1 MLLKL
6 YCLGAALALMPL
18 PTQPLGP
25 QQETLFPYI
34 SRDITNTTFPFDLN
48 VTTNSDVVLVKCPN
62 FRYSHISNDSFTPNF
77 EVFIS
82 GSTYSPSDN
91 SFAWVPLLKSK
102 TGSTYLKC
110 GRINLEDVGNPYYD
124 WIFNV
129 IWQNV
134 TSNQGFFKRGRNI
147 GDISPQH
154 SKCNS
159 DGSRLK
165 IFGIKR
171 EGGFTFIDNPQSLLF
186 SFANQ
191 TFYYFKKPSE
201 DEKTKEPC
209 GILQIYSDNPKIK
222 LPKHESTSDIQEPN
236 KTRVIKLTISDP
248 QIIDVVL
255 DMGGNINY
263 YRGEKIILEKMKY
276 VKGELQVI
284 ENSKTIITSNF
295 SINGYEIVKLT
306 YYAPYDDRDVEITE
320 RYYFA
325 PSSSDHIINEKAVE
339 YFKNDTSS
347 NPNCPLFYL
356 NIGYLYKFKHNVTE
370 KDYSD
375 SVLVDTINEIS
386 SKTESHIFFKGI
398 GDPHLIIRCLYKTP
412 DGSITT
418 ITEFVDMD
426 KIAANNE
433 KIRLEN
439 LENEKNKN
447 KTEQLK
453 YDEFKRKIEN
463 QEMGVKK
470 SQKET
475 EEIKKKLLETNK
487 SLFKKL
493 SDKVGERNAYI
504 LAAGFILLILIILTV
519 LMVILYKK
527 WLSPFIIML
536 KQKRKY
542 PNVYV
547 FWKNLT
553 SQPFD
558 SYCQAIKEKK
568 YLSNKVLNQIVV
580 KKMEG
585 GEEVDAGVSHLFDK
599 TLVKCYRR
607 FPRKIKAHYIYTD
620 IEKRKYILSD
630 VSL

>member
-34 SRDITNTTFPFDLN
+34 SKDITNTTFPFDLN
-48 VTTNSDVVLVKCPN
+48 VTTNSDVVLVKCPHN
-62 FRYSHISNDSFTPNF
+62 SYRHKDAGESFSFNTEDFKARSIFNR
-77 EVFIS
+77 EE
-82 GSTYSPSDN
+82 D

-102 TGSTYLKC
+102 TGPTKLKC
-110 GRINLEDVGNPYYD
+110 GKINLEDIGNPRYD

-129 IWQNV
+129 IWENATGSGSIMRREHKTKEIPSTHQ
-134 TSNQGFFKRGRNI
+134 
-147 GDISPQH
+147 
-154 SKCNS
+154 KCNS
-159 DGSRLK
+159 HYGNPI
-165 IFGIKR
+165 IFGSEKK
-171 EGGFTFIDNPQSLLF
+171 GGFSLFTKFKDLEHLY
-186 SFANQ
+186 ANQ
-191 TFYYFKKPSE
+191 MFYYFQEPEKN
-201 DEKTKEPC
+201 EKTREPC
-209 GILQIYSDNPKIK
+209 GMTKIYSAESPIIK
-222 LPKHESTSDIQEPN
+222 LIPYESTSEAPISN
-236 KTRVIKLTISDP
+236 KFHKINLLENGQQTIN
-248 QIIDVVL
+248 VVL
-255 DMGGNINY
+255 DMGGNLEY
-263 YRGEKIILEKMKY
+263 YGGGEIILTKNKY
-276 VKGELQVI
+276 VEGQVLPL
-284 ENSKTIITSNF
+284 ENSTTSITSNF
-295 SINGYEIVKLT
+295 TINGYDLVELT
-306 YYAPYDDRDVEITE
+306 YYSPFGDIHTKVSKG
-320 RYYFA
+320 YYFA

-339 YFKNDTSS
+339 YFTNETSR

-568 YLSNKVLNQIVV
+568 YL
-580 KKMEG
+580 
-585 GEEVDAGVSHLFDK
+585 
-599 TLVKCYRR
+599 
-607 FPRKIKAHYIYTD
+607 
-620 IEKRKYILSD
+620 
-630 VSL
+630 